1 MFIAAVILVNLDEF
15 PDVDINIQDIEVP
28 EIPEDMMCNIGDLF
42 NGAGDVVGSAFDAA
56 GNMI

>member
-1 MFIAAVILVNLDEF
+1 MFVAVAILASLDEF

-28 EIPEDMMCNIGDLF
+28 EIPEEMMCNIGDLF

-56 GNMI
+56 GNLI

>member
-1 MFIAAVILVNLDEF
+1 MFVAVAILASLDEF

-28 EIPEDMMCNIGDLF
+28 EIPEEMMCNIGDLF
-42 NGAGDVVGSAFDAA
+42 NGAGDVVGNAFDAA